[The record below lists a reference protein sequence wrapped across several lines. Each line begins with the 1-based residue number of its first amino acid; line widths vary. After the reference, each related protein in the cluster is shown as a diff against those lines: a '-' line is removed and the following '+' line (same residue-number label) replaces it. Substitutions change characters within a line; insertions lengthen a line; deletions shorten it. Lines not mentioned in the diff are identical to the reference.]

1 MLRCTMLGCT
11 LLECIGIHL
20 APCCNVPCQKHPY
33 QSLTMLGC
41 HMQFEGLMHPL
52 SRVEMPLVR
61 VLASMEHTRM
71 AINVHI
77 LEKQK

>member
-1 MLRCTMLGCT
+1 
-11 LLECIGIHL
+11 
-20 APCCNVPCQKHPY
+20 
-33 QSLTMLGC
+33 MLGC